1 MKERAKQNVKS
12 VRAAMGLEVSDDED
26 DEGDDDENEE
36 APEAGPSKPTR
47 HQDIEFED
55 DDQLATVTIVDDFDP
70 SALPQVTH
78 SGRESPAADVS
89 TEVPTEVKAKV
100 KLPNLPA
107 SSKRAA
113 QKIKRD
119 KAAKEEKKKSRS
131 METKSERKFGRAM
144 EAKRRVK
151 KAGIAMERD
160 GKSRGRSSSRG
171 RQKGRK

>member
-1 MKERAKQNVKS
+1 
-12 VRAAMGLEVSDDED
+12 MGLDVSDDDEEGAGDED
-26 DEGDDDENEE
+26 EKPKG
-36 APEAGPSKPTR
+36 GPSRPIQ
-47 HQDIEFED
+47 QDIEFED
-55 DDQLATVTIVDDFDP
+55 DDQLATVTIMDDFDP
-70 SALPQVTH
+70 SALTVVPEADR
-78 SGRESPAADVS
+78 GSPAVEHS
-89 TEVPTEVKAKV
+89 TETKAKV

-151 KAGIAMERD
+151 KAGMAMERD
-160 GKSRGRSSSRG
+160 GKSRGRPSSRG
-171 RQKGRK
+171 TQKKGRK